1 MKNIIRKWLGITSI
15 EETINHLKEP
25 EKAALRRMVGDAIIA
40 AFNGEKDEDLG
51 KWNFSIETKNTV
63 MRALENASLESVS
76 KQARWEVK
84 NIIDNEQ
91 FIDTV
96 IERIKRKQLSG

>member
-15 EETINHLKEP
+15 EETINH
-25 EKAALRRMVGDAIIA
+25 V
-40 AFNGEKDEDLG
+40 
-51 KWNFSIETKNTV
+51 T
-63 MRALENASLESVS
+63 RALENASFESVS